1 MRIALACA
9 AAVVC
14 SLLAACSS
22 SAKTAADHPETPPA
36 HCLQAVVA
44 DPSGAV
50 VCRLACE
57 DFVSVARAKNNEGVP
72 AVAMTLT
79 PEAGRRLGA
88 ATERAEDG
96 DLTVTFTWDGRTL
109 DFRPYIGGK
118 ISERVMITGRTPGDL
133 RAIDAIAVAFGGA

>member
-9 AAVVC
+9 VAVMC

-22 SAKTAADHPETPPA
+22 SAKTGTGQPPTSPA

-72 AVAMTLT
+72 AVTMTLT

-88 ATERAEDG
+88 ATERAQDV

-109 DFRPYIGGK
+109 DFRPYVGGQ
-118 ISERVMITGRTPGDL
+118 ISERVMITGRTSGDL
-133 RAIDAIAVAFGGA
+133 QAIDAIAVAFGSK

>member
-22 SAKTAADHPETPPA
+22 SAKAAADHPGTPPA
-36 HCLQAVVA
+36 HCLQAIVVN
-44 DPSGAV
+44 PSGAV

-72 AVAMTLT
+72 AVAITLT

-88 ATERAEDG
+88 ATGRAPDED
-96 DLTVTFTWDGRTL
+96 LVVTFTWDGRTL
-109 DFRPYIGGK
+109 DFRPHVGGN

-133 RAIDAIAVAFGGA
+133 RAIDAIAVAFGAK